1 MNHQDDNELMKRI
14 VLCVIAMLMLTTLAF
29 CSPEPSLNPTVA
41 YVSN

>member
-1 MNHQDDNELMKRI
+1 MNQQDDNELMKRI

-29 CSPEPSLNPTVA
+29 CAPDTQLTPTVA